1 MKIDLRKPIS
11 EMSEEEKVEF
21 YEFIQALAEKWAS
34 KESLQVEFKTDSER
48 AVRRKIERLR
58 QEEGIPYI
66 SHSHRKG
73 YKVARYLED
82 YADAK
87 QTSKE
92 MHSRAEKI
100 LLSVKPIDD
109 FCKLCEEGKIK
120 SRESETWL
128 EKE

>member
-58 QEEGIPYI
+58 QKEGIPYI
-66 SHSHRKG
+66 
-73 YKVARYLED
+73 
-82 YADAK
+82 
-87 QTSKE
+87 
-92 MHSRAEKI
+92 
-100 LLSVKPIDD
+100 
-109 FCKLCEEGKIK
+109 
-120 SRESETWL
+120 
-128 EKE
+128 